1 MTLDDVLARVNQA
14 RDNVADAIELLNA
27 RNHEADALLT
37 DSKTRFDTVHAAFT
51 DLNQHIA
58 SESGRV
64 ASLTAKLTGVVTDCG
79 TMVQKI
85 AADQAV
91 GFAGLQSR
99 FTLIEQRHGEGDT
112 AITQHETALC
122 AHQDEIVA
130 LLDTGKDQMASVRQQ
145 FHDSVDHLR
154 ATLTGLMHDTDA
166 AVAGHTQTLTHD
178 VSDVS
183 ENQVN
188 DLAQQLLHSMA
199 DARTAIAS
207 LQEQAGSDLHGRVTH
222 VQDAVAALEG
232 RVEDMVHKLSEAI
245 DKLEKVASE
254 IAGTLAHGGEAA
266 AKLMSVT
273 NVGIDQ
279 VFKFVEHVRKIC
291 EEITSAW

>member
-37 DSKTRFDTVHAAFT
+37 DAKTRFDTVHAAFT
-51 DLNQHIA
+51 ELNQHIA
-58 SESGRV
+58 SEAGRV

-79 TMVQKI
+79 TMLQKV

-91 GFAGLQSR
+91 GFVGLQTR
-99 FTLIEQRHGEGDT
+99 FTQIEQRHSEGDA
-112 AITQHETALC
+112 AITQRDAALTT
-122 AHQDEIVA
+122 HQDEIVA
-130 LLDTGKDQMASVRQQ
+130 LLDTGKVDMAAIRQQ

-154 ATLTGLMHDTDA
+154 TTLTSLMHDTDA
-166 AVAGHTQTLTHD
+166 AVTGGTQALTHD
-178 VSDVS
+178 VSDVG
-183 ENQVN
+183 ENQVTEF
-188 DLAQQLLHSMA
+188 AQQLLHAIA
-199 DARTAIAS
+199 DARAAIAA
-207 LQEQAGSDLHGRVTH
+207 LQEHAGSDLHGRVTH
-222 VQDAVAALEG
+222 VQEAIGTLEG
-232 RVEDMVHKLSEAI
+232 RVEDMVQKLSDAI
-245 DKLEKVASE
+245 DKLEKVATD
-254 IAGTLAHGGEAA
+254 IATALADGGHAA